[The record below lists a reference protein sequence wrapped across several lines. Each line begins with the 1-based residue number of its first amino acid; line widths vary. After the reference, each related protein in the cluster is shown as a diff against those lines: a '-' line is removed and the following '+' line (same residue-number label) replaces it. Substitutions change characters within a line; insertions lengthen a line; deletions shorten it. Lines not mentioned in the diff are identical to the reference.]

1 MEQLTKNFH
10 RSEFD
15 CKDGT
20 RVPIEFKN
28 NLVRLATNIQ
38 KIRDKLGAPISINSG
53 YRTKS
58 HNEKEGGAT
67 ASRHLT
73 ASAGDLRQSKIT
85 PLELYRLIEQMINE
99 GEIDNGG
106 LFLYNGFVHYDLGP
120 RIARYNFSTI
130 WKI

>member
-20 RVPIEFKN
+20 RVPIEFKT
-28 NLVRLATNIQ
+28 NLVRLAINIQ
-38 KIRDKLGAPISINSG
+38 KIRDKLGAPIGINSG
-53 YRTKS
+53 YRTAS
-58 HNEKEGGAT
+58 HNKKEGGAK

-85 PLELYRLIEQMINE
+85 PLDLYRMIEEMIKNK
-99 GEIDNGG
+99 EIDNGG
-106 LFLYNGFVHYDLGP
+106 LFLYNTFVHYDLGP
-120 RIARYNFSTI
+120 RIARDNFSTI